1 MTKRIYASSVAAI
14 ISIIFVVVITI
25 WADLFPPLKA
35 WLKSVSGHHWTTK
48 SWFSMGVYFFSFLFV
63 TALPGEIGD
72 RKARMALYFLS
83 VAAIL
88 GSLALLL
95 FYALHFFGKI

>member
-25 WADLFPPLKA
+25 WVDLAPALKD

-48 SWFSMGVYFFSFLFV
+48 SWFTIAVYGFSFLFI
-63 TALPGEIGD
+63 TALPVEVGE
-72 RKARMALYFLS
+72 RKTRMSLYFLS
-83 VAAIL
+83 VTAVL
-88 GSLALLL
+88 GGLALTA
-95 FYALHFFGKI
+95 FFTLHYFGWI